1 MLKVFKLVA
10 LSAVLAV
17 SLNASSS
24 YRVYVPY
31 NSGAYTLNNMI
42 NQRGVLI
49 KNYQYNNNRPSS
61 LINRP
66 CAYSRWGC

>member
-17 SLNASSS
+17 SLEA
-24 YRVYVPY
+24 YIYVP
-31 NSGAYTLNNMI
+31 SYTYGGSKLNNMVI
-42 NQRGVLI
+42 RKTYI
-49 KNYQYNNNRPSS
+49 RDNYQRPSS
-61 LINRP
+61 LTNRP